1 MATDF
6 SSYLPYCGA
15 PAIPVT
21 LWSSWNLDPWLI
33 AGFAIAAA
41 AYWRGGAAGR
51 GAVSSREQAYFYA
64 GWAVALLTLI
74 SPLCA
79 LSVALFSARVAQHML
94 LVLVAAPLMVLGRGQ
109 VMLQLPRWAHPPV
122 AAKRVVGSGRLAC
135 AVFAMALWFWHAPGP
150 YSQTFDSTLTY
161 WAMHASLFAAA
172 VMLWR
177 AMLPRHARSVG
188 AALMVALVTAVQM
201 GLLGALLTFARR
213 PLYVEHWNTA
223 MAWGLSSLDDQQLG
237 GLIMW
242 VPGGT
247 VFIGVAVIAIAAVWR
262 TLGASEATGFRAVR

>member
-6 SSYLPYCGA
+6 SNYLPYCGA

-33 AGFAIAAA
+33 TGFALAAL
-41 AYWRGGAAGR
+41 AYWRGGVPGR
-51 GAVSSREQAYFYA
+51 GAVTSREQACFYA
-64 GWAVALLTLI
+64 GWAIALLTLI

-94 LVLVAAPLMVLGRGQ
+94 LVLVAAPLVVIGRGQ
-109 VMLQLPRWAHPPV
+109 VMLQLPRWAHPHR

-150 YSQTFDSTLTY
+150 YSQTFDSTLAY

-172 VMLWR
+172 VMVWR
-177 AMLPRHARSVG
+177 AMLPRHARSLG
-188 AALMVALVTAVQM
+188 AALMIALVTAVQM

-213 PLYVEHWNTA
+213 PLYAEHWNTA
-223 MAWGLSSLDDQQLG
+223 MAWGLSALEDQQLG

-242 VPGGT
+242 VPGCT
-247 VFIGVAVIAIAAVWR
+247 VFIGVAVAAVAKGWR
-262 TLGASEATGFRAVR
+262 AAGVADAAGYRAAR